1 MPEPASPAPSSRGS
15 ANSALSSSLSERI
28 RQRSDIPS
36 REQDSKHHKVDFGLA
51 QMGGEAPRMQI
62 VFRDLVYKVQVKEKG
77 KKGLV
82 TREILRGLN
91 GVIQPS
97 RATAV
102 MGASGAGKT
111 TLLNILAGHVGGA
124 ASVTGS
130 ISVNGET
137 VTPERMRL
145 ISGFVHQEDVILETM
160 TVREALLFAA
170 MLKLPGSMPTREKLG
185 RALDI
190 AEMLNL
196 KKSLDSIVGNSLI
209 QGISGGEKR
218 RLSLGMEMI
227 TNPSILYL
235 DEPTSGLDTYTSY
248 KVAKIL
254 SSVSH
259 RHHRTVVCTI
269 HQPSSDIFH
278 EFDDL
283 IVLAEGQIL
292 YQGLAEKMVEYFG
305 SIGYVCPHYT
315 NPADYLFMDILNTS
329 TKGNDAAFDFMTRAS
344 AQDLVAL
351 EGHKARVKSAEE
363 GRMSE
368 LVASW
373 HKSAAGKDIA
383 QMMADPKMLI
393 TTGISSQALQQQ
405 ASIPL
410 QFHLL
415 ALRSGKNMWRNSLIL
430 KAKLAQT
437 VFLSVIVALIFLHIK
452 PDLVGVQ
459 DREGSLFFI
468 VVSGIFSSL
477 TGTLTVFGAEKVV
490 FTREYGSRMYSLFA
504 FFSSRWLVE
513 LPTHIIL
520 PIVSSCIMYWII
532 GYQNTAT
539 KFWWF
544 ALANVLIDNCGA
556 ALGMFVACL
565 FNDIAVALAVMP
577 MFMMPLMI
585 FSGFFVNMDSLH
597 PYFHWIPYISPM
609 RYGFIVLA
617 QNEFS
622 GLVINCSPEQKC
634 APGYSGESVISLLGF
649 DSVGGIEQNLGILF
663 AMMCGL
669 IFLAYIALW
678 NAVRPKKQ

>member
-1 MPEPASPAPSSRGS
+1 MATPHHSSLTMPEPASPAPSSRGS

-137 VTPERMRL
+137 ITPERMRL

-160 TVREALLFAA
+160 THCSRKARNTMTCSAHV
-170 MLKLPGSMPTREKLG
+170 T
-185 RALDI
+185 
-190 AEMLNL
+190 
-196 KKSLDSIVGNSLI
+196 
-209 QGISGGEKR
+209 GGEKR

-351 EGHKARVKSAEE
+351 ESHKASVKLAEE

-383 QMMADPKMLI
+383 RMMADPNMLI

-405 ASIPL
+405 ASIFL
-410 QFHLL
+410 QFYLL
-415 ALRSGKNMWRNSLIL
+415 ALRSSKNMWRNSLIL

-452 PDLVGVQ
+452 PDLAGVQ

-490 FTREYGSRMYSLFA
+490 FSREYGSRMYSLFA

-532 GYQNTAT
+532 GYQNTT
-539 KFWWF
+539 IKFWWF
-544 ALANVLIDNCGA
+544 ALT
-556 ALGMFVACL
+556 
-565 FNDIAVALAVMP
+565 AVMP
-577 MFMMPLMI
+577 MVMMPLMI